1 MAWFN
6 LLITTT
12 IMVVGVMIGV
22 ETDQFMSCQRLEMNS
37 HRPHFEDTYE
47 QRCEPSIGSLPIVVE
62 ISSQAIFTLEAVMKL
77 LAFHMKYFEDP
88 WNKLDFFSKHIPTP
102 KP

>member
-1 MAWFN
+1 MQLELSFSASSASSARG
-6 LLITTT
+6 TT
-12 IMVVGVMIGV
+12 VP
-22 ETDQFMSCQRLEMNS
+22 FS
-37 HRPHFEDTYE
+37 RPHFEDTYE